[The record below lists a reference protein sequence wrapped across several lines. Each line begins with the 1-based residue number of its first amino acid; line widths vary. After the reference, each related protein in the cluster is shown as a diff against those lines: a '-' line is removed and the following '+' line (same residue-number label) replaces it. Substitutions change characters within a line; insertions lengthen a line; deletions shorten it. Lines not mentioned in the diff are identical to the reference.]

1 MNKKWYLKTWMI
13 CLFFVPTITPLGVI
27 TLPIG
32 LILLSM
38 KIKNEKKL
46 YEKYGS
52 IEELDNKINSLSSIY
67 EAKNKDLESD
77 YKLKES
83 NLEKTFFN
91 KKQDLESYYS
101 ECERDLKA
109 KYNSLKSDYNKLNT
123 EYKELDK
130 NVILAHYDFSSY
142 DGITSEECKNKITL
156 LKTKEKEL
164 IKSNEA
170 VNVYSEESK
179 TVINNNVKQLLRCFN
194 SECDNILMKV
204 STKNID
210 SMRSKISKSFET
222 LNRIFS
228 VDNMELTQEIL
239 EIKLEE
245 LNLAYTYELKHQQE
259 IELQK
264 EIKAQ
269 MVEEEKVRR
278 ELEQEKKKIE
288 KDQAQFNKEVTKLMS
303 YLQKTDNDVEKQ
315 LYADKIKE
323 LEDKLKELEENKK
336 SVNERAT
343 NAKAGFVYVISN
355 IGSFGEDIYKI
366 GMTRRLEPMDRIKEL
381 SNASVPFEFDVY
393 AMIFSEDAPDLENK
407 LHQHFRNNS
416 VNKINPRKEFFHTS
430 IDEIEK
436 VVKENFNNTVE
447 FTKIPIATEYRQTL
461 ALSEQTE

>member
-1 MNKKWYLKTWMI
+1 MNKKWYQKTWVI
-13 CLFFVPTITPLGVI
+13 CLFFIPTLILPVGPI
-27 TLPIG
+27 FTLIG
-32 LILLSM
+32 LFLLRNHA
-38 KIKNEKKL
+38 KEEIKL
-46 YEKYGS
+46 SEKYGE
-52 IEELDNKINSLSSIY
+52 IDELENKINTLNSQY
-67 EAKNKDLESD
+67 EQKNKDLDSY
-77 YKLKES
+77 YKIKQDSLDDAYSQKEKELKE
-83 NLEKTFFN
+83 
-91 KKQDLESYYS
+91 
-101 ECERDLKA
+101 
-109 KYNSLKSDYNKLNT
+109 KYNSLKDDYNSLKIEHEELNNT
-123 EYKELDK
+123 VTLE
-130 NVILAHYDFSSY
+130 HYDFSDY
-142 DGITSEECKNKITL
+142 DGITSEECKNKIAL

-170 VNVYSEESK
+170 VDIYSEESK

-222 LNRIFS
+222 LNKIFS
-228 VDNMELTQEIL
+228 VDKMELTQEIL

-303 YLQKTDNDVEKQ
+303 YLQKTNNDVEKQ

-323 LEDKLKELEENKK
+323 LEDKLKELEESKK

-381 SNASVPFEFDVY
+381 SNASVPFEFDVH

-447 FTKIPIATEYRQTL
+447 FTKIPVATEYRQTL
-461 ALSEQTE
+461 ALSEEAE

>member
-1 MNKKWYLKTWMI
+1 MNKKWYQKIWVI
-13 CLFFVPTITPLGVI
+13 CLFFIPTLILPVGPI
-27 TLPIG
+27 FTLIG
-32 LILLSM
+32 LFLLRNHA
-38 KIKNEKKL
+38 KEEIKLSK
-46 YEKYGS
+46 KYGK
-52 IEELDNKINSLSSIY
+52 IDELENKINSLNSQY
-67 EAKNKDLESD
+67 EQKNKDLDSY
-77 YKLKES
+77 YKIKQDSLDDAYSQKEKELKE
-83 NLEKTFFN
+83 
-91 KKQDLESYYS
+91 
-101 ECERDLKA
+101 
-109 KYNSLKSDYNKLNT
+109 KYNSLKDDYNSLKIEHEELNNT
-123 EYKELDK
+123 VTLE
-130 NVILAHYDFSSY
+130 HYDFSDY
-142 DGITSEECKNKITL
+142 DGITSEECKNKIAL

-170 VNVYSEESK
+170 VDIYSEESK

-303 YLQKTDNDVEKQ
+303 YLQKTNNDVEKQ

-323 LEDKLKELEENKK
+323 LEDKLKELEESKK

-381 SNASVPFEFDVY
+381 SNASVPFEFDVH

>member
-1 MNKKWYLKTWMI
+1 MNKKWYQKTWVI
-13 CLFFVPTITPLGVI
+13 CLFFIPTLI
-27 TLPIG
+27 LPVGPIFTIIG
-32 LILLSM
+32 LFLLRNHA
-38 KIKNEKKL
+38 KEEIKL
-46 YEKYGS
+46 SEKYGE
-52 IEELDNKINSLSSIY
+52 IDELENKINSLNSQY
-67 EAKNKDLESD
+67 EQKNKDLDSY
-77 YKLKES
+77 YKIKQDSLDDAYSQKEKELKEKYTS
-83 NLEKTFFN
+83 
-91 KKQDLESYYS
+91 
-101 ECERDLKA
+101 LKDD
-109 KYNSLKSDYNKLNT
+109 YNSLKIEHEELNNT
-123 EYKELDK
+123 VTLE
-130 NVILAHYDFSSY
+130 HYDFSDY
-142 DGITSEECKNKITL
+142 DGITSEECKNKIAL

-170 VNVYSEESK
+170 VDIYSEESK

-288 KDQAQFNKEVTKLMS
+288 KDQVQFNKEVTKLMS
-303 YLQKTDNDVEKQ
+303 YLQKTNNDVEKQ

-323 LEDKLKELEENKK
+323 LEDKLKELEESKK

-381 SNASVPFEFDVY
+381 SNASVPFEFDVH

>member
-1 MNKKWYLKTWMI
+1 MNKKWYLKTWVI
-13 CLFFVPTITPLGVI
+13 CLFFVPTISPFGNI
-27 TLPIG
+27 TFPIG
-32 LILLSM
+32 IVLLIL
-38 KIKNEKKL
+38 KIRNEKKL
-46 YEKYGS
+46 AEKYAS
-52 IEELDNKINSLSSIY
+52 IEELDNKINSLKRNY
-67 EAKNKDLESD
+67 T
-77 YKLKES
+77 KLS
-83 NLEKTFFN
+83 V
-91 KKQDLESYYS
+91 
-101 ECERDLKA
+101 
-109 KYNSLKSDYNKLNT
+109 
-123 EYKELDK
+123 EYKELK
-130 NVILAHYDFSSY
+130 ENVILAHYDFSSY

-164 IKSNEA
+164 IKSNKA

-179 TVINNNVKQLLRCFN
+179 TVINNNIKQILRCFN

-210 SMRSKISKSFET
+210 SMRNKISKSFET
-222 LNRIFS
+222 LNKIFS
-228 VDNMELTQEIL
+228 VNKVKLNQRLLEL
-239 EIKLEE
+239 KLEE
-245 LNLAYTYELKHQQE
+245 LNLAYTYELKHQEE
-259 IELQK
+259 IEIQK

-288 KDQAQFNKEVTKLMS
+288 KDQAQFNKEVTRLMS
-303 YLQKTDNDVEKQ
+303 YLQKTNNDVEKQ
-315 LYADKIKE
+315 LYVDKIKE
-323 LEDKLKELEENKK
+323 LEDKIKELEESKN
-336 SVNERAT
+336 SINERAA

-381 SNASVPFEFDVY
+381 SSASVPFEFDVH

-436 VVKENFNNTVE
+436 VVKENFNNTVK

-461 ALSEQTE
+461 ALTEEAE